1 MKDRKLIVN
10 KLVVACASFFAFAMV
25 VFPDITEAGSKTAI
39 IIWANSIVPVLLPF
53 FIFSDFIKRTG
64 DLKKLPPRI
73 YPFVMAFLSG
83 YPMGAKVVGDYIKG
97 KKKKLPGAERKL
109 SYLKEITWKIS
120 LTL

>member
-83 YPMGAKVVGDYIKG
+83 
-97 KKKKLPGAERKL
+97 
-109 SYLKEITWKIS
+109 S
-120 LTL
+120 LFRRENGCSATRWSQALLLCSLLWENS